1 MKIVIHLNPLH
12 ILALSSAILVAGF
25 AWQQHISQAEAQRQ
39 ADIDANCRAQAALPP
54 EPLKRSLVCVGWSPK
69 TDQQLPARG

>member
-1 MKIVIHLNPLH
+1 MKIVIHLRPLH
-12 ILALSSAILVAGF
+12 VLALSAAILVAGYG
-25 AWQQHISQAEAQRQ
+25 WQQHASQAEAQRQ
-39 ADIDANCRAQAALPP
+39 ADIDAKCGAQAALPP